1 MSYIEIRTK
10 RLILKP
16 SGMKYNQDVNEYAM
30 DLENT
35 KYQLALPNKSEEET
49 KEFLRM
55 VEAEWNKENQNYFE
69 FSMLYDDKCI
79 GGIGI
84 TIEDGVGELGWTVNK
99 RYWRNGFAFEAA
111 ETLIKYFSEHMDIRH
126 FIAHCDAENVP
137 SYKLMEKLG
146 MKKTG
151 EWGGRRNRSA
161 SEDSFEYQYELVL

>member
-16 SGMKYNQDVNEYAM
+16 SGMKYFQAVNEYAM
-30 DLENT
+30 DIENT

-55 VEAEWNKENQNYFE
+55 VEAEWSKENQNYFE
-69 FSMLYDDKCI
+69 FSMLYEDKHI

-111 ETLIKYFSEHMDIRH
+111 EVLIKYFLENMGIRH

>member
-16 SGMKYNQDVNEYAM
+16 SGMKYFRDVSEYAM
-30 DLENT
+30 DFENT
-35 KYQLALPNKSEEET
+35 KYQLALPNKNEEET

-69 FSMLYDDKCI
+69 FSMLYEDKHI

-84 TIEDGVGELGWTVNK
+84 TIKDGVGELGWTVNK

-111 ETLIKYFSEHMDIRH
+111 EALIKYFSANMGIRH

-146 MKKTG
+146 MEKTG

-161 SEDSFEYQYELVL
+161 SEDSFEYQ